1 MHFVARD
8 AGEVAA
14 AKTGRRL
21 HPVKLASS
29 HANHAV
35 APESIPEKIGLGA
48 VDEFFLF
55 GMVRRVWLSDK
66 ALGEIVRAGT
76 KSGAAS
82 IKIELVAH
90 AIESPDAVTLAA
102 GKR

>member
-29 HANHAV
+29 HANHAI
-35 APESIPEKIGLGA
+35 APESVLEKIGLGA
-48 VDEFFLF
+48 VNEFFLF
-55 GMVRRVWLSDK
+55 GMVWRGWLNDEP
-66 ALGEIVRAGT
+66 LGEIVRAGAE
-76 KSGAAS
+76 SGAAS
-82 IKIELVAH
+82 IKIKLVGH
-90 AIESPDAVTLAA
+90 VIESPDAVTLPA
-102 GKR
+102 GER